1 MKMRMN
7 NLIHSVTISEHIT
20 SHPSCLSTCP
30 GPVFFLTIG
39 TLLVTIAVIAAAVTG
54 DSAQPFAKSPLPVG
68 RHLTEGIQRSFKPS
82 LYGSSVI
89 VYKTCLEMSGRKQVL
104 LVPVLQFPGL
114 FMRFHA
120 RVCDV
125 STRKP
130 TESADPACC

>member
-1 MKMRMN
+1 MKMRVN
-7 NLIHSVTISEHIT
+7 NLINSGPIPEHIT

-30 GPVFFLTIG
+30 DPVFFLTIG
-39 TLLVTIAVIAAAVTG
+39 TLLATTAVVAAAVTG
-54 DSAQPFAKSPLPVG
+54 DSAQPFAKSPLPVE
-68 RHLTEGIQRSFKPS
+68 RHLTEGTEMSSKPS
-82 LYGSSVI
+82 LCGSSLI